1 MVRPILEP
9 SGTIGPVHAVSLD
22 DKYDLAEG
30 RIFLTGVQALV
41 RLPLVQRRRDRAA
54 GLHTAGYVT
63 GYRGSPL
70 ATYDLQLDRA
80 RKWLEAEGV
89 RFQPGLNEDLALT
102 SVWGS
107 QQAETRGDGKHDGVF
122 ALWYGKGAGVD
133 RSGDAFRHGSNAGAS
148 RHGGVLI
155 LLGDD
160 HRAESSSAVH
170 ASEFSMV
177 DFNIPVLNPAN
188 IEDILDFGLLAIPM
202 SRFTGSWISLKC
214 SHDVVESGGSILVD
228 DHRANCVL
236 PPDFTVPPDGL
247 NIRIPD
253 TPLAQ
258 ERRVIEGRLPAVRAF
273 ARANGID
280 RTIFKPEKARMGIV
294 TTGKTYLDVLQAL
307 EDLGLDA
314 GNAAQW
320 GLALYKVGMP
330 WPLEPVGIKA
340 FCGGLETIICVE
352 EKRALIEP
360 QLKDMLFEDRGV
372 RSVLGK
378 LDESGQA
385 LFPATGTLSSNRIG
399 IEIGRRL
406 LARRSDA
413 RLQRR
418 LEELEGREAPRNS
431 TVLPFARKPYFCSGC
446 PHNRS
451 TVVPEGSRGGAGTG
465 CNYMV
470 MWMDRR
476 SDGYTQMGADGTN
489 WIGEAPFSN
498 RTHVFQNMGDGT
510 YNHSGLLAIR
520 ACVAA
525 GVNITFKI
533 LYNDVVAMTGG
544 QEHDGSLS
552 VARIAAQVLAEGVR
566 KVVIV
571 ADRPQRHSTIA
582 GVEVRHRDAIDAVQ
596 RELRDI
602 AGVTVLIY
610 DQMCATEKRR
620 RRKRGLMPEPQRRV
634 FINHQVCEGCG
645 DCGVKSNCVSILPEE
660 TAFGRKRRIDQH
672 SCNKDYSCID
682 GFCPSFVTVEGG
694 RLKRPAPPAHE
705 RLEALAEPALPA
717 LERPY
722 GIVISGVGGAG
733 IVTTAS
739 VLGMAAHLDG
749 KGCTTLDMMG
759 LAQKGGA
766 VTSHVRIARDP
777 SAARAARIPQ
787 GAADLVLGC
796 DIMSLGGTEPLS
808 SMAHGRSQVVVNTH
822 EIIPGEFTRTPDYR
836 FPGQALRLAI
846 EAAAGPEMVR
856 YLDATGLATAL
867 TGDPMST
874 NMLIVGL
881 AYQLGLVPLSRGAI
895 RRAIDLN
902 GAAVEAN
909 LAAFEAGRQL
919 AARPDEATRLDHGS
933 QTKADP
939 TLGLDAL
946 VKARTAFLAGY
957 QDEAY
962 AGRFRDL
969 VGEVRAAETRVAPGS
984 LALTEAVARNLSKLM
999 AYKDEYEVAR
1009 LHASAEF
1016 RRDLAAQ
1023 FEGDY
1028 RLKFHLAP
1036 PLLARRDPITGELRK
1051 IAFGPWMMSVFR
1063 MLAAL
1068 KRLRGTPLD
1077 IFGLTEERRR
1087 ERQLVSDYEATVR
1100 AIMAELRPDNHAL
1113 AIEIADLPEMIRGY
1127 GHVKRASIERAKAR
1141 EAELVAAYR
1150 QPSIM
1155 AAAE

>member
-1 MVRPILEP
+1 VN
-9 SGTIGPVHAVSLD
+9 AVSLD
-22 DKYDLAEG
+22 DKYELSQG

-41 RLPLVQRRRDRAA
+41 RLPLVQRRRDRQA
-54 GLHTAGYVT
+54 GLDTAGYVT

-70 ATYDLQLDRA
+70 ATYDLQLTRA
-80 RKWLEAEGV
+80 RKWLEDESI

-148 RHGGVLI
+148 RHGGVLV

-177 DFNIPVLNPAN
+177 DFNIPVLNPAD
-188 IEDILDFGLLAIPM
+188 IQDILDFGLLAIPM

-214 SHDVVESGGSILVD
+214 SHDVVESGGSVLVD
-228 DHRANCVL
+228 DRRPAIVL
-236 PPDFTVPPDGL
+236 PTDFTIPPDGL

-258 ERRVIEGRLPAVRAF
+258 ERRVIEGRLPAVQAF
-273 ARANGID
+273 ARANAID
-280 RTIFKPEKARMGIV
+280 RTIFKPAGARLGIV

-314 GNAAQW
+314 AKAGQA

-330 WPLEPVGIKA
+330 WPLEPLGIRS
-340 FCGGLETIICVE
+340 FCEGLETVICIE

-360 QLKDMLFEDRGV
+360 QLKDLLFGDRTV
-372 RSVLGK
+372 RRILGK
-378 LDESGQA
+378 LDENGQP
-385 LFPATGTLSSNRIG
+385 LFAATGTLSSNRIA
-399 IEIGRRL
+399 IEIGGRL
-406 LARRSDA
+406 DALQGDRPLARQLA
-413 RLQRR
+413 
-418 LEELEGREAPRNS
+418 ELAAREAPRNS
-431 TVLPFARKPYFCSGC
+431 AVLPFARKPYFCSGC

-470 MWMDRR
+470 MWMDRQ

-520 ACVAA
+520 ACIAA

-533 LYNDVVAMTGG
+533 LYNDAVAMTGG
-544 QEHDGSLS
+544 QPHDGPLS
-552 VARIAAQVLAEGVR
+552 VERIVRQVEAEGVR
-566 KVVIV
+566 QVMVV
-571 ADRPQRHSTIA
+571 ADEPQRHSALA
-582 GVEVRHRDAIDAVQ
+582 GVPVRHRDEIDAVQ
-596 RELRDI
+596 RELRDVE
-602 AGVTVLIY
+602 GVTVLIY

-620 RRKRGLMPEPQRRV
+620 RRKRGLLPEPQRRV

-645 DCGVKSNCVSILPEE
+645 DCGVKSNCVSILPRE
-660 TAFGRKRRIDQH
+660 TAFGRKRMIDQH
-672 SCNKDYSCID
+672 SCNKDYSCLD

-694 RLKRPAPPAHE
+694 RLRRAPPVVSRQAE
-705 RLEALAEPALPA
+705 ELAEPPLPA
-717 LERPY
+717 LDRPY
-722 GIVISGVGGAG
+722 GIVLSGVGGAG

-749 KGCTTLDMMG
+749 RGCTTLDMMG

-766 VTSHVRIARDP
+766 VTSHIRIAPDP
-777 SAARAARIPQ
+777 SRARAARIPE

-796 DIMSLGGTEPLS
+796 DIMSVAAAEPLS
-808 SMAHGRSQVVVNTH
+808 TMARRRTQVIVNTH
-822 EIIPGEFTRTPDYR
+822 EIVPGEFTRMPDYA
-836 FPGQALRLAI
+836 FPTAALRLQI
-846 EAAAGPEMVR
+846 EAAAGPENVR
-856 YLDATGLATAL
+856 YLEATERATSL
-867 TGDPMST
+867 TGDPITT
-874 NMLIVGL
+874 NMLLVGL
-881 AYQLGLVPLSRGAI
+881 AYQRGLLPLSREAI
-895 RRAIDLN
+895 RRAIALN

-909 LAAFEAGRQL
+909 IAAFEAGRQL
-919 AARPDEATRLDHGS
+919 HGDARDKPRPSPGDPVEADPIARLDS
-933 QTKADP
+933 LIADR
-939 TLGLDAL
+939 A
-946 VKARTAFLAGY
+946 AFLAAY

-962 AGRFRDL
+962 AGSYRDF
-969 VGEVRAAETRVAPGS
+969 VEEVRAAEARLLPGS

-1009 LHASAEF
+1009 LHAGESF
-1016 RRDLAAQ
+1016 RRDLDAA

-1028 RLKFHLAP
+1028 RLRFHLAP
-1036 PLLARRDPITGELRK
+1036 PLLARRDPKSGVPRK
-1051 IAFGPWMMSVFR
+1051 IAFGPWMMHAFR
-1063 MLAAL
+1063 ALAGMR
-1068 KRLRGTPLD
+1068 RLRGTPFDL
-1077 IFGLTEERRR
+1077 FGHTEERRL
-1087 ERQLVSDYEATVR
+1087 ERRLIADYRATIRKV
-1100 AIMAELRPDNHAL
+1100 IIDLRPDNQAL
-1113 AIEIADLPEMIRGY
+1113 AVEIAGLPEAIRGY
-1127 GHVKRASIERAKAR
+1127 GHVKRASMAAAKAR
-1141 EAELVAAYR
+1141 EEVLVAALSHPAVR
-1150 QPSIM
+1150 T
-1155 AAAE
+1155 AAE

>member
-1 MVRPILEP
+1 ML
-9 SGTIGPVHAVSLD
+9 GTNRELWSIIVQVNAVSLD
-22 DKYDLAEG
+22 DKYDLAQG

-41 RLPLVQRRRDRAA
+41 RLPLVQRRRDRDA
-54 GLHTAGYVT
+54 GLDTAGFVT

-70 ATYDLQLDRA
+70 ATYDLQLSRA

-107 QQAETRGDGKHDGVF
+107 QQAEVRGDGRHDGVF

-177 DFNIPVLNPAN
+177 DFNIPVLNPAD
-188 IEDILDFGLLAIPM
+188 IRDILDFGLLAIPM

-228 DHRANCVL
+228 DHQPSFVL
-236 PPDFTVPPDGL
+236 PTDFTVPSDGL

-258 ERRVIEGRLPAVRAF
+258 ERRVIEGRLPAVKAF
-273 ARANGID
+273 AGANGID
-280 RTIFKPEKARMGIV
+280 RTVFKPAGARLGIV

-307 EDLGLDA
+307 EDLGLDSA
-314 GNAAQW
+314 KAAQW

-330 WPLEPVGIKA
+330 WPLEPVGIKS
-340 FCGGLETIICVE
+340 FCAGLEAVICIE

-360 QLKDMLFEDRGV
+360 QLKDMLFGKETV
-372 RSVLGK
+372 RRILGK
-378 LDESGQA
+378 LDENGRP
-385 LFPATGTLSSNRIG
+385 LFPATGTLSSNRIAA
-399 IEIGRRL
+399 EIGRRL
-406 LARRSDA
+406 LVIRSDQA
-413 RLQRR
+413 LERQ
-418 LEELEGREAPRNS
+418 LEELAAREAPRDS
-431 TVLPFARKPYFCSGC
+431 AVLPFARKPYFCSGC

-470 MWMDRR
+470 MWMDRL

-498 RTHVFQNMGDGT
+498 RRHVFQNMGDGT

-533 LYNDVVAMTGG
+533 LYNDAVAMTGG
-544 QEHDGSLS
+544 QGHDGPLS
-552 VARIAAQVLAEGVR
+552 VERIIRQVLAEGVR
-566 KVVIV
+566 RVVVV
-571 ADRPQRHSTIA
+571 ADEPQRHSALT
-582 GVEVRHRDAIDAVQ
+582 GVSIRHRDEIDAVQ

-620 RRKRGLMPEPQRRV
+620 RRKRGLLPEPQRRV

-645 DCGVKSNCVSILPEE
+645 DCGVRSNCVSILPRE
-660 TAFGRKRRIDQH
+660 TAFGRKRMIDQH
-672 SCNKDYSCID
+672 SCNKDYSCLE

-694 RLKRPAPPAHE
+694 SLRRASPAAAQQT
-705 RLEALAEPALPA
+705 EALAEPAMPA
-717 LERPY
+717 LERPF

-739 VLGMAAHLDG
+739 ILGMAAHLDG
-749 KGCTTLDMMG
+749 RGCTTLDMMG

-766 VTSHVRIARDP
+766 VTSHVRVSRDP
-777 SAARAARIPQ
+777 SAARAARIPE

-796 DIMSLGGTEPLS
+796 DIMSVAAGEPL
-808 SMAHGRSQVVVNTH
+808 AAIARQRSRVIVNTH
-822 EIIPGEFTRTPDYR
+822 EILPGEFTRTPDYQ
-836 FPGQALRLAI
+836 FPGQALRLQI
-846 EAAAGPEMVR
+846 EAAAGPENVR
-856 YLDATGLATAL
+856 YLPATELATAL
-867 TGDPMST
+867 TGNPITT
-874 NMLIVGL
+874 NMLLVGL
-881 AYQLGLVPLSRGAI
+881 AYQLGLLPVSREAI
-895 RRAIDLN
+895 SRAIAIN
-902 GAAVEAN
+902 GEAVEAN
-909 LAAFEAGRQL
+909 IAAFEAGR
-919 AARPDEATRLDHGS
+919 RLHAESRAVPWISADPS
-933 QTKADP
+933 QTNLKP
-939 TLGLDAL
+939 GLDAL
-946 VKARTAFLAGY
+946 IAERAAFLADY

-962 AGRFRDL
+962 AKSYRDFIDEVHGAEAEL
-969 VGEVRAAETRVAPGS
+969 VPGP
-984 LALTEAVARNLSKLM
+984 LVLTEAVARSLSKLM

-1009 LHASAEF
+1009 LHSSEAF
-1016 RRDLAAQ
+1016 RRDLDAQ

-1028 RLKFHLAP
+1028 RLRFHLAP
-1036 PLLARRDPITGELRK
+1036 PLLARRDPTTGEPRK
-1051 IAFGPWMMSVFR
+1051 ITIGPWMMGVFR
-1063 MLAAL
+1063 VLARL
-1068 KRLRGTPLD
+1068 RRLRGTPLD
-1077 IFGLTEERRR
+1077 LFGHTQERRL
-1087 ERQLVSDYEATVR
+1087 ERQLVGDYRATIR
-1100 AIMAELRPDNHAL
+1100 RIIADLRPDNQAL
-1113 AIEIADLPEMIRGY
+1113 AVEIASLPEAIRGY
-1127 GHVKRASIERAKAR
+1127 GHVKRASIAAVRAR
-1141 EAELVAAYR
+1141 EEALLAAYRPPPVLVAA
-1150 QPSIM
+1150 
-1155 AAAE
+1155 E